1 MQVLLF
7 CINCMDCAEINTK
20 SSHIVRI
27 NIHELHKIAYKA
39 HIEND
44 YQNKA

>member
-1 MQVLLF
+1 MK
-7 CINCMDCAEINTK
+7 NCAWKNTK
-20 SSHIVRI
+20 YEHIVRI
-27 NIHELHKIAYKA
+27 NIHELHKIAYKS